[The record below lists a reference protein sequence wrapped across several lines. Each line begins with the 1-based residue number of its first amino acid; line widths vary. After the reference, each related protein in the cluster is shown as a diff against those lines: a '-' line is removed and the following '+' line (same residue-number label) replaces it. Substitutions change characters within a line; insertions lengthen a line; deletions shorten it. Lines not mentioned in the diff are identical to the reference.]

1 MKRTALALV
10 LALGSLVIPA
20 ARVAACD
27 CASVELGDAVRAA
40 DLAFVGTV
48 VGAAEAA
55 IPGRGPAEVS
65 WSWQVERA
73 RDAGTPPAVSV
84 QAFANDGANCGVSF
98 AVGERWLVLVHREE
112 GMLRTNGCL
121 PNQNLGE
128 ADPGRDALIAE
139 LVAAEVEATNQQQ
152 GFTIPGQVLALGAGL
167 LGLLAVSAWAFRRD
181 RVS

>member
-1 MKRTALALV
+1 MRRAGFAFL
-10 LALGSLVIPA
+10 LALGSVLVPA

-40 DLAFVGTV
+40 DMAFVGTL
-48 VGAAEAA
+48 VGAGEEAIMRA
-55 IPGRGPAEVS
+55 GATEVT

-84 QAFANDGANCGVSF
+84 QAPANDGANCGVSF
-98 AVGERWLVLVHREE
+98 ALGERWLVLVHSEE
-112 GMLRTNGCL
+112 GSLRTNGCQ

-128 ADPGRDALIAE
+128 PDPARDTIIEE
-139 LVAAEVEATNQQQ
+139 LVATEVEATSQQQ

-167 LGLLAVSAWAFRRD
+167 LGLLAVSAWAFRRE